1 VKFEVIFLAILG
13 SAVMFNL
20 VLSLRSLL
28 YGKLLYRLFYL
39 PTFDAAYNPKVAVFV
54 PCKGLEDN
62 LASYLEGIVSQDY
75 PDYTVTFITE
85 SENDAAVQ
93 VIKEIT
99 DRFPGSR
106 HLVAGRA
113 EKCCQKNH
121 NLLKAIETDGG
132 SDVYIFADA
141 DIRPG
146 PGWIRDLVLPLS
158 RPDIP
163 ASTGFRW
170 LTPNHRTLFGSLH
183 SMMSAYICILMAS
196 TKGLWGGS
204 MAVKKEVFDRYD
216 VASLWARTV
225 VDDIS
230 LTNILV
236 KYRLKRIFVPHC
248 IAVSSNVIE
257 SWEGNVEWFTR
268 QLMFLKLY
276 LRSMWCA
283 SLIVYSLI
291 TVTVAAAFISI
302 IAGIVIAEY
311 AGLARLSAALLLML
325 LATIGLNKFNYHDRQ
340 SYFYWVMLSL
350 LGQYAGFL
358 SLVRSASMWSLE
370 WRRIVY
376 EMARDGTVISVRFL
390 DS

>member
-1 VKFEVIFLAILG
+1 MTMKIVFLAVLG
-13 SAVMFNL
+13 AAVLFNL
-20 VLSLRSLL
+20 ILSLRSLL

-39 PTFDAAYNPKVAVFV
+39 PTFDSAYTPRVAVFV
-54 PCKGLEDN
+54 PCKGLEEN
-62 LASYLEGIVSQDY
+62 LASYLEAIATQQY
-75 PDYTVTFITE
+75 PLYSVTYITE
-85 SENDAAVQ
+85 SEDDAAVPA
-93 VIKEIT
+93 IREIT
-99 DRFPGSR
+99 SRYSHSR
-106 HLVAGRA
+106 HLVSGRA
-113 EKCCQKNH
+113 DRCCQKNY
-121 NLLKAIETDGG
+121 NLLKAIETDSG

-146 PGWIRDLVLPLS
+146 PGWIKDLVLPLS

-170 LTPNHRTLFGSLH
+170 LTPSRHTLFGSLH

-204 MAVKKEVFDRYD
+204 MAVKKEVFDRYE

-236 KYRLKRIFVPHC
+236 RYRLKRVFVPHC

-257 SWEGNVEWFTR
+257 SWDGNVEWFTR

-276 LRSMWCA
+276 LRSLWCA
-283 SLIVYSLI
+283 SLIVYSII
-291 TVTVAAAFISI
+291 TVTIAAAIVCIF
-302 IAGIVIAEY
+302 AGMLRAEY
-311 AGLARLSAALLLML
+311 AELAKLSAILLLL
-325 LATIGLNKFNYHDRQ
+325 LIATIGLNKFNYHDKQ
-340 SYFYWVMLSL
+340 SYLYWMMLSL

-358 SLVRSASMWSLE
+358 SLVKSACMWSLE

-376 EMARDGTVISVRFL
+376 EMARDGTVISVKFL
-390 DS
+390 D

>member
-1 VKFEVIFLAILG
+1 MTLEILFI
-13 SAVMFNL
+13 AVLGAAVVFNL

-28 YGKLLYRLFYL
+28 YGKLLYRLFYI
-39 PTFDAAYNPKVAVFV
+39 PTFDSAYTPKVAVFV
-54 PCKGLEDN
+54 PCKGLEEN
-62 LASYLEGIVSQDY
+62 LMSYLEGIVTQDY
-75 PDYTVTFITE
+75 PHYSVAFITE
-85 SENDAAVQ
+85 SENDGAVE
-93 VIKEIT
+93 VIRDIT
-99 DRFPGSR
+99 SRYSHSR
-106 HLVAGRA
+106 HLVSGRA
-113 EKCCQKNH
+113 DRCCQKNH
-121 NLLKAIETDGG
+121 NLLKAIEEDPG

-141 DIRPG
+141 DIKPG
-146 PGWIRDLVLPLS
+146 PDWIRDLVLPLS

-204 MAVKKEVFDRYD
+204 MAIKKEVFDKYD
-216 VASLWARTV
+216 VASLWACTV

-236 KYRLKRIFVPHC
+236 KYHLKRIFVPHC

-257 SWEGNVEWFTR
+257 SWDGNVEWFTR

-276 LRSMWCA
+276 LRGMWCA

-291 TVTVAAAFISI
+291 TLTIAAAFVSI
-302 IAGIVIAEY
+302 IAGMIKPEY
-311 AGLARLSAALLLML
+311 ADLAKISALLLL
-325 LATIGLNKFNYHDRQ
+325 LLIATIGLNKFNYRDKQ
-340 SYFYWVMLSL
+340 SYIYWVMLSL

-358 SLVRSASMWSLE
+358 SLVRSASTWSLE

-376 EMARDGTVISVRFL
+376 KMAHDGKVISVKFL
-390 DS
+390 D